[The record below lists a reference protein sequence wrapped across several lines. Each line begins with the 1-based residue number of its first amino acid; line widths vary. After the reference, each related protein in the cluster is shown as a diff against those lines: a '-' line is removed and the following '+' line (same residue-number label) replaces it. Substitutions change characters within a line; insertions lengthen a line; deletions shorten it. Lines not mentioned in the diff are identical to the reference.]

1 MLPGNHPESF
11 NLRFFFCFFFWLRR
25 PGILATLAT
34 DVARRPVA
42 IYVLRCVCDSA
53 SSSER
58 KRTASETDGAV
69 PEWFSHD
76 GPGAVR
82 SAEHVEPPPKV
93 ASTCTFQSC
102 FELLLHTT
110 ASGG

>member
-11 NLRFFFCFFFWLRR
+11 NLRFFFFFFFFAARD
-25 PGILATLAT
+25 PGDVGT
-34 DVARRPVA
+34 DVTIRPVA

-58 KRTASETDGAV
+58 ERTASETGGAV
-69 PEWFSHD
+69 PEEVSHD
-76 GPGAVR
+76 GPGHGAVR
-82 SAEHVEPPPKV
+82 SVEHVEPPPKV

-102 FELLLHTT
+102 F
-110 ASGG
+110 